1 MTGEISSIKIAG
13 ISSAVPTKEID
24 NYRYENL
31 IGKRQFKRQTR
42 LTGAFR
48 RRVSGTR
55 QRSSDLC
62 CSAAKPLLH
71 KLGWEAEDIKVLLMV
86 TQTPNYVFPSTA
98 FLVARQLGIAK
109 DCVCYDINLGCS
121 SFPVGIQTVASL
133 LQNCEAGS
141 KGLLVISDVVK
152 ELSYPE
158 NKIKKSVIT
167 HNMLFG
173 SAGAAIGLEKVQ
185 GENGIKFMSKSDPN
199 SFDAIIKRYGHPA
212 SMDGSLVFDF
222 AINDV
227 SEDIIKFKEKFS
239 LSENNIDYY
248 VFHQAQNMIL
258 NAISNTCNLP
268 EQKELRS
275 IEQFGN
281 TSGTSVAVSICAN
294 KEKISEKKNVR
305 LLCCGFGVGLSWGIV
320 YLDIDTENIL
330 PIIETDEH
338 YDEDKIPSGPLKKK
352 TVLVFGADTETGEC
366 ITRYLS
372 SQSAEIVLIG
382 KEKSRLD
389 EISEDLI
396 HKTYVYEQNLQSA
409 DDVMTEIMDKKFEHP
424 VLSVILCSETED
436 PALISKIFEHLN
448 EDEENKIRLI
458 IVKEKSKAKG
468 LQELVEELS
477 GRCHSNKM
485 CVNAVTYD
493 SDKLEMIPSHDKESD
508 WMDEFLQKECP
519 DTMKRPFHIGMAI
532 KYLLN
537 DSGKFISG
545 TVINLDR

>member
-13 ISSAVPTKEID
+13 ISSTVPTKEID

-48 RRVSGTR
+48 RRVSGKR

-62 CSAAKPLLH
+62 YSAAKPLLH
-71 KLGWEAEDIKVLLMV
+71 KLGWNPEDIKVLLMV

-98 FLVARQLGIAK
+98 FLVGRQLGIAK

-185 GENGIKFMSKSDPN
+185 GENGIKFMSKSDPD

-227 SEDIIKFKEKFS
+227 SEDIRKLKE
-239 LSENNIDYY
+239 
-248 VFHQAQNMIL
+248 
-258 NAISNTCNLP
+258 
-268 EQKELRS
+268 
-275 IEQFGN
+275 
-281 TSGTSVAVSICAN
+281 
-294 KEKISEKKNVR
+294 
-305 LLCCGFGVGLSWGIV
+305 
-320 YLDIDTENIL
+320 
-330 PIIETDEH
+330 
-338 YDEDKIPSGPLKKK
+338 
-352 TVLVFGADTETGEC
+352 
-366 ITRYLS
+366 
-372 SQSAEIVLIG
+372 
-382 KEKSRLD
+382 
-389 EISEDLI
+389 
-396 HKTYVYEQNLQSA
+396 
-409 DDVMTEIMDKKFEHP
+409 
-424 VLSVILCSETED
+424 
-436 PALISKIFEHLN
+436 
-448 EDEENKIRLI
+448 
-458 IVKEKSKAKG
+458 
-468 LQELVEELS
+468 
-477 GRCHSNKM
+477 
-485 CVNAVTYD
+485 
-493 SDKLEMIPSHDKESD
+493 
-508 WMDEFLQKECP
+508 
-519 DTMKRPFHIGMAI
+519 
-532 KYLLN
+532 
-537 DSGKFISG
+537 
-545 TVINLDR
+545 